1 MTKHR
6 RTRKRNQKGG
16 AWYNPLSWGKQDPN
30 APRRSWGQ
38 WFSSSSNNLIQGAD
52 NAVGSAAN
60 TISTGAQNAYSSV
73 FSSNTQGPPPVV
85 ASTVDTSRP
94 PNAIPD
100 QGSSLPLSN
109 ISDQSVTQPLS
120 SGSQPTSSVSSN
132 NSTIGGKR
140 RKSRKMKGGYT
151 KVGGP
156 ESLVYYA
163 VPVQGLKVAS
173 PTYWV
178 TSKTNPPL
186 SGGSKR
192 HLKKRKTIRRKSR
205 IHKK

>member
-6 RTRKRNQKGG
+6 KTRKRNQKGG
-16 AWYNPLSWGKQDPN
+16 AWYNPFSWGQQDPN
-30 APRRSWGQ
+30 VPRRSWGQ

-60 TISTGAQNAYSSV
+60 AISSGAQNAYSSV
-73 FSSNTQGPPPVV
+73 FSSNSQSQPVPPV
-85 ASTVDTSRP
+85 P
-94 PNAIPD
+94 PVPPVQPVPPD
-100 QGSSLPLSN
+100 QGNTPITQTSSFDSQTTAPLSDYSN
-109 ISDQSVTQPLS
+109 S
-120 SGSQPTSSVSSN
+120 SM
-132 NSTIGGKR
+132 GGKS
-140 RKSRKMKGGYT
+140 RKSRRMKGGYS
-151 KVGGP
+151 KMGGP
-156 ESLVYYA
+156 ENLAFYA
-163 VPVQGLKVAS
+163 APVQGLKVAS

-192 HLKKRKTIRRKSR
+192 HLKKRKTNRRKSR